1 MTILR
6 NNNLITVEEEKEK
19 EDLTLLDCRSK
30 IAYKNILANEGTV
43 VLVAN
48 LRINGPFCL
57 RLNHEKK
64 NVLEK

>member
-6 NNNLITVEEEKEK
+6 NNNLITVEEEKE
-19 EDLTLLDCRSK
+19 DLTLLDCRSK
-30 IAYKNILANEGTV
+30 IVYKNILANEGTV